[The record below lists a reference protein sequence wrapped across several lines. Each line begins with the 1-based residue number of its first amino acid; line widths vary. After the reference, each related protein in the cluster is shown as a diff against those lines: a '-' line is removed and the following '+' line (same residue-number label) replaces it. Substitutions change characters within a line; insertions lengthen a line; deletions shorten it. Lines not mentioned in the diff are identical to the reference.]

1 MEPTRW
7 GFANKKNK
15 LFRILLSVNNIL
27 KKKNFFL
34 VKRVFFFLVIGKNF
48 SINLMMVYNLIY
60 LDTLTSLHIIFYLQF
75 KQSLSKGI
83 IKGKKNNYDHNS
95 F

>member
-1 MEPTRW
+1 M
-7 GFANKKNK
+7 
-15 LFRILLSVNNIL
+15 
-27 KKKNFFL
+27 
-34 VKRVFFFLVIGKNF
+34 KRVFFFFFLVIGKNF

-83 IKGKKNNYDHNS
+83 IKGKKTIMITIPSKWLKWNMCRPLDLY
-95 F
+95 